1 MFLFCPS
8 YRRYSIMNQFKYTDE
23 ETRIAKRYRTA
34 KKHRERLEWV
44 AFATKQV
51 FPKWNPET
59 IETIFHGYLTR
70 QGFRITPCT

>member
-1 MFLFCPS
+1 
-8 YRRYSIMNQFKYTDE
+8 MNQFKYTDE